1 MAKKQETKPEMAKEE
16 PKIDDNV
23 EKLKVKKKPKMKNL
37 GAQDDTIKVDMSK
50 PVEKTEENVTKV
62 NIPESKEEVIEINT
76 EEVKQE
82 EVINTAEGGN
92 LEEITEEAPPVVIE
106 EKQELPES
114 VEKLVS
120 FMQDTGGDIND
131 YIRLNQDYS
140 EWDNDDV
147 IRAYYR
153 DTKPHL
159 TEEEISFVME
169 DNFQY
174 DEKLD
179 EERDIKRKKL
189 ALKEQVAQAKQHLES
204 VKSKYYEDIKV
215 GAKLSKEQGEALKFF
230 KESQQLRK
238 IQEDAQSTFL
248 KKTDDVFND
257 EFKGFEYRVGDK
269 RFRYNVGDANKVKTT
284 QSDINNFVKKFL
296 NKNNQME
303 NATGYHKGLFT
314 AMNSDAIANHFYEQ
328 GKADALKE
336 SIAKAKNVSM
346 DPRQSH
352 GETTN
357 DSGVKVRILGDNSSG
372 TAQFKFKKK

>member
-16 PKIDDNV
+16 PKVDDNV

-50 PVEKTEENVTKV
+50 PVENTEENVTKV

-114 VEKLVS
+114 VEKLVN

-131 YIRLNQDYS
+131 YVRLNQDYS

-189 ALKEQVAQAKQHLES
+189 ALKEQVA
-204 VKSKYYEDIKV
+204 
-215 GAKLSKEQGEALKFF
+215 
-230 KESQQLRK
+230 
-238 IQEDAQSTFL
+238 
-248 KKTDDVFND
+248 
-257 EFKGFEYRVGDK
+257 
-269 RFRYNVGDANKVKTT
+269 
-284 QSDINNFVKKFL
+284 
-296 NKNNQME
+296 
-303 NATGYHKGLFT
+303 
-314 AMNSDAIANHFYEQ
+314 
-328 GKADALKE
+328 
-336 SIAKAKNVSM
+336 
-346 DPRQSH
+346 
-352 GETTN
+352 
-357 DSGVKVRILGDNSSG
+357 
-372 TAQFKFKKK
+372 